1 MMDIGDAKE
10 LKKLLA
16 KIATEQPP
24 INPLVSAHID
34 QICRH
39 HRDHGVSDIT
49 IGIIIAINETQH
61 AGLNPDTT
69 TELIWRLI
77 YACSQLEKIRP

>member
-16 KIATEQPP
+16 KIATEHPP

-39 HRDHGVSDIT
+39 HRDHNESQQILRKL
-49 IGIIIAINETQH
+49 IAIAEQ
-61 AGLNPDTT
+61 P
-69 TELIWRLI
+69 
-77 YACSQLEKIRP
+77 